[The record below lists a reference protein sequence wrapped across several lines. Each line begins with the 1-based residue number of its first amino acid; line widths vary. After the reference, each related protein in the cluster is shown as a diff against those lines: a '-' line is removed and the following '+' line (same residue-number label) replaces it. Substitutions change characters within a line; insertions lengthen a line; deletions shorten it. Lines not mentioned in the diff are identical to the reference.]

1 MDSARR
7 TEGDGMEHEALAA
20 TVTGG
25 GKRTSSVSSTTSSTT
40 AGSLL
45 SSDIKL
51 PANLSIERLLPHA
64 GPNPVYRPTE
74 LAAGGRTSLPA
85 VQPRGKVFNLVPRL
99 VSHGGQP
106 KPTTSLHSKEPKF
119 VPFEPYKGA
128 VTPIIPGPNCIPG
141 GGTRVKLTN
150 NRNNL
155 DLSVLVSQMSTMTDK
170 ELRSSGAAEPSKTDA
185 ETAQKERYEHELEE
199 LRKER
204 DYFQGQLKFQAQVN
218 SELKNLLVAAV
229 GEDLQTKVNVL
240 TEDKLHLARKLLNSA
255 ENLSSHT
262 EQIEFLAGQSE
273 VWRSKFL
280 ASSLMV
286 EELARWKASLL
297 QRNGLLLA
305 SNKQQLEV
313 ISKVRE
319 MTIDVLRQLRFLANA
334 KDPLQLQSATVLD
347 LAAEC
352 VDIAQQLALQHPG
365 LGIPDSLEG
374 GLAGLET
381 MTEAER
387 LAVQALQCS
396 NQALVPTDDAFRA
409 IVGQAFPSLHS
420 MRSMQQQQ
428 PDQTPPTPTS
438 PGGEFELVTKTDCEA
453 K

>member
-1 MDSARR
+1 MDTGRR
-7 TEGDGMEHEALAA
+7 TEGDGMEHEEL
-20 TVTGG
+20 TGSFTA
-25 GKRTSSVSSTTSSTT
+25 KRSSTSSSVSSTVLPST
-40 AGSLL
+40 
-45 SSDIKL
+45 DIKL
-51 PANLSIERLLPHA
+51 PANFSIERLLPHS
-64 GPNPVYRPTE
+64 GSNPVYRPTE
-74 LAAGGRTSLPA
+74 LVTGGNTSLAA
-85 VQPRGKVFNLVPRL
+85 VVPRGKVFNLVPRL
-99 VSHGGQP
+99 VASGGRS
-106 KPTTSLHSKEPKF
+106 KLSTMHSKEPKF

-128 VTPIIPGPNCIPG
+128 VTPIIPGRNSIPG
-141 GGTRVKLTN
+141 GGSRVKLS

-155 DLSVLVSQMSTMTDK
+155 DLSVLVSQMSTIADK
-170 ELRSSGAAEPSKTDA
+170 ELRTKISPSVEDEEK
-185 ETAQKERYEHELEE
+185 QRYEKELEE

-218 SELKNLLVAAV
+218 AELKNLLVAAV

-305 SNKQQLEV
+305 SNKEQLQV
-313 ISKVRE
+313 ISKARE
-319 MTIDVLRQLRFLANA
+319 LILDVLKQLRFLAND
-334 KDPLQLQSATVLD
+334 KEPLQLQSANVLD

-352 VDIAQQLALQHPG
+352 VNISQQLALQHSA
-365 LGIPDSLEG
+365 LGIPNSLES
-374 GLAGLET
+374 LKTLEC
-381 MTEAER
+381 MTDAEK
-387 LAVQALQCS
+387 LAVQALQNS
-396 NQALVPTDDAFRA
+396 HQSLLPTDEAFRA

-420 MRSMQQQQ
+420 IKQQQQ
-428 PDQTPPTPTS
+428 DDALTSVGSDNEVVVKPDS
-438 PGGEFELVTKTDCEA
+438 DSFGKEGTK
-453 K
+453 